1 MRQKYRLDPDVTY
14 RQEQRRHERDPNE
27 EQIAELEL
35 ADRIAEHGSRPPGDI
50 DARDLA
56 RHRLG
61 RGPTRYE
68 QPQDPAAAAAYE
80 AGDRVTHQEPDGAN
94 RRGQVV
100 KSLPADNLVVVAFDA
115 GTTVVEAS
123 RLKREAA

>member
-1 MRQKYRLDPDVTY
+1 MRQKFRLDPDVTY

-35 ADRIAEHGSRPPGDI
+35 ADRIAEHGSRPPGDPA
-50 DARDLA
+50 ARELA

-61 RGPTRYE
+61 RSPTRYE
-68 QPQDPAAAAAYE
+68 QPHDPAAAAAFE
-80 AGDRVTHQEPDGAN
+80 AGDRVTHQESGGAN

-115 GTTVVEAS
+115 ATTVVEAS